1 MVVETR
7 LRKLEEKIERNH
19 AEVIRLLMGRNIL
32 GNWVSQKI
40 ACATLNVKPR
50 QLQNIRIH
58 LDKDN
63 KTVGS
68 IRWRKGQGKSVQ
80 YHKADIEKYLS
91 KITVQ

>member
-1 MVVETR
+1 MIVETR
-7 LRKLEEKIERNH
+7 LRKLEEKMEKH
-19 AEVIRLLMGRNIL
+19 FAELRSLLMGRNIA
-32 GNWVSQKI
+32 GNWVSQKM
-40 ACATLNVKPR
+40 ACASLNVKPR

-68 IRWRKGQGKSVQ
+68 IRWRKGAGKSVQ